1 MRPIKLTISAF
12 GPYAGEEVFDFEI
25 LGKKGIYLI
34 TGDTG
39 AGKTTIFDGIV
50 FALYD
55 TASGNGREKSMLRSK
70 YASPEVKTFVELE
83 FVYNGELYKIKRNP
97 EYERPSKRGTGMT
110 KESANVELYLP
121 SGIILTRKSE
131 VAAAVNEIL
140 GIDRDQFMQIAM
152 IAQGDFR
159 RLIHADTTSRQEIF
173 REIFE
178 TAGYNKLQDEIKKEF
193 SEVNKQCEEL
203 RNSVNQYINGAVC
216 SKEHPKYSEF
226 EKLLDGQL
234 LISEAINLIKEIL
247 SDDEKSFKNIEQQ
260 ISKNDEKLDAINKK
274 IGKVSEINKA
284 KMQVNDL
291 ILKLQLETVNYD
303 RAKENLTKEN
313 ENESKINYLSE
324 RILLEKDKLPKYDEQ
339 SNLIR
344 ILNEKEKEF
353 ESASRTISVLENGNK
368 ILIKELEEDKAFM
381 QSIKG
386 ARVEQN
392 EALQL
397 LESVTKR
404 KDEITELLGKWDELT
419 VAKHNIKTKEKE
431 YLSLSEDYKIK
442 KETYDQKLQL
452 FLDEQAGVLGMLLL
466 EGVPCP
472 VCGSLEHPKI
482 AMVAEGAPTSE
493 ELKNYQLSYEK
504 AQKLWEKASEELS
517 KLKAQNEERIIMF
530 YNQAVEILGIDTK
543 EDVLSLLKKAESLS
557 EAQVLDAKNKCA
569 LAKKNVDKLE
579 YLEKIIPEK
588 EDKIKDYQLKISDS
602 VNKKTALDAEINHLK
617 ISIDRASSELK
628 YENKRAAEL
637 AIKKLIDEME
647 ILKESLD
654 KAIKYEEV
662 LRNKVEGLKGQL
674 TAVKAQLKGNDTTE
688 KLDDLKN
695 EKSIISNN
703 NADLEFEKSKLD
715 RSIDRNKQAIL
726 GAQSKSTT
734 LNDLEEKWTWLSA
747 LDATLNGKMSG
758 KEKVKLETFVQMQ
771 YFDRIISRAN
781 VRFMAMTGG
790 QYELKRRVDN
800 QSKSAQSGL
809 ELDVID
815 HYNGSERSVKSLSGG
830 ESFKASLA
838 LALGLSDEIQSSAG
852 GIKLDTMFIDEGFG
866 SLDEESL
873 NQAINTLIE
882 LSEGDRLIGIISH
895 VGELKTR
902 IEKQIIVKK
911 EISGGSSAKIIV

>member
-1 MRPIKLTISAF
+1 
-12 GPYAGEEVFDFEI
+12 
-25 LGKKGIYLI
+25 
-34 TGDTG
+34 
-39 AGKTTIFDGIV
+39 
-50 FALYD
+50 
-55 TASGNGREKSMLRSK
+55 
-70 YASPEVKTFVELE
+70 
-83 FVYNGELYKIKRNP
+83 
-97 EYERPSKRGTGMT
+97 
-110 KESANVELYLP
+110 
-121 SGIILTRKSE
+121 
-131 VAAAVNEIL
+131 
-140 GIDRDQFMQIAM
+140 
-152 IAQGDFR
+152 
-159 RLIHADTTSRQEIF
+159 
-173 REIFE
+173 
-178 TAGYNKLQDEIKKEF
+178 
-193 SEVNKQCEEL
+193 
-203 RNSVNQYINGAVC
+203 
-216 SKEHPKYSEF
+216 
-226 EKLLDGQL
+226 
-234 LISEAINLIKEIL
+234 
-247 SDDEKSFKNIEQQ
+247 
-260 ISKNDEKLDAINKK
+260 
-274 IGKVSEINKA
+274 
-284 KMQVNDL
+284 
-291 ILKLQLETVNYD
+291 
-303 RAKENLTKEN
+303 
-313 ENESKINYLSE
+313 
-324 RILLEKDKLPKYDEQ
+324 
-339 SNLIR
+339 
-344 ILNEKEKEF
+344 
-353 ESASRTISVLENGNK
+353 
-368 ILIKELEEDKAFM
+368 
-381 QSIKG
+381 
-386 ARVEQN
+386 
-392 EALQL
+392 
-397 LESVTKR
+397 
-404 KDEITELLGKWDELT
+404 
-419 VAKHNIKTKEKE
+419 
-431 YLSLSEDYKIK
+431 
-442 KETYDQKLQL
+442 
-452 FLDEQAGVLGMLLL
+452 MLLL

-734 LNDLEEKWTWLSA
+734 LNDLEEKCTWLSA

>member
-1 MRPIKLTISAF
+1 M
-12 GPYAGEEVFDFEI
+12 
-25 LGKKGIYLI
+25 
-34 TGDTG
+34 
-39 AGKTTIFDGIV
+39 
-50 FALYD
+50 
-55 TASGNGREKSMLRSK
+55 
-70 YASPEVKTFVELE
+70 
-83 FVYNGELYKIKRNP
+83 
-97 EYERPSKRGTGMT
+97 
-110 KESANVELYLP
+110 
-121 SGIILTRKSE
+121 
-131 VAAAVNEIL
+131 
-140 GIDRDQFMQIAM
+140 
-152 IAQGDFR
+152 
-159 RLIHADTTSRQEIF
+159 
-173 REIFE
+173 
-178 TAGYNKLQDEIKKEF
+178 
-193 SEVNKQCEEL
+193 
-203 RNSVNQYINGAVC
+203 
-216 SKEHPKYSEF
+216 
-226 EKLLDGQL
+226 
-234 LISEAINLIKEIL
+234 
-247 SDDEKSFKNIEQQ
+247 
-260 ISKNDEKLDAINKK
+260 
-274 IGKVSEINKA
+274 
-284 KMQVNDL
+284 
-291 ILKLQLETVNYD
+291 
-303 RAKENLTKEN
+303 
-313 ENESKINYLSE
+313 SE

>member
-404 KDEITELLGKWDELT
+404 KDEITELLGKWD
-419 VAKHNIKTKEKE
+419 
-431 YLSLSEDYKIK
+431 
-442 KETYDQKLQL
+442 
-452 FLDEQAGVLGMLLL
+452 
-466 EGVPCP
+466 
-472 VCGSLEHPKI
+472 
-482 AMVAEGAPTSE
+482 
-493 ELKNYQLSYEK
+493 
-504 AQKLWEKASEELS
+504 
-517 KLKAQNEERIIMF
+517 
-530 YNQAVEILGIDTK
+530 
-543 EDVLSLLKKAESLS
+543 
-557 EAQVLDAKNKCA
+557 
-569 LAKKNVDKLE
+569 
-579 YLEKIIPEK
+579 
-588 EDKIKDYQLKISDS
+588 
-602 VNKKTALDAEINHLK
+602 
-617 ISIDRASSELK
+617 
-628 YENKRAAEL
+628 
-637 AIKKLIDEME
+637 
-647 ILKESLD
+647 
-654 KAIKYEEV
+654 
-662 LRNKVEGLKGQL
+662 
-674 TAVKAQLKGNDTTE
+674 
-688 KLDDLKN
+688 
-695 EKSIISNN
+695 
-703 NADLEFEKSKLD
+703 
-715 RSIDRNKQAIL
+715 
-726 GAQSKSTT
+726 
-734 LNDLEEKWTWLSA
+734 
-747 LDATLNGKMSG
+747 
-758 KEKVKLETFVQMQ
+758 
-771 YFDRIISRAN
+771 
-781 VRFMAMTGG
+781 
-790 QYELKRRVDN
+790 
-800 QSKSAQSGL
+800 
-809 ELDVID
+809 
-815 HYNGSERSVKSLSGG
+815 
-830 ESFKASLA
+830 
-838 LALGLSDEIQSSAG
+838 
-852 GIKLDTMFIDEGFG
+852 
-866 SLDEESL
+866 
-873 NQAINTLIE
+873 
-882 LSEGDRLIGIISH
+882 
-895 VGELKTR
+895 
-902 IEKQIIVKK
+902 
-911 EISGGSSAKIIV
+911 